1 MVFNLQTMCNYT
13 FSGEMELLDIEF
25 VYVLFCLCS
34 NKLSRF

>member
-1 MVFNLQTMCNYT
+1 MVFNLQTMRNYT